1 MTIFSTS
8 SSRQILED
16 FSFRTWS
23 GSRLI
28 FGGYAAYA
36 FEQEMNGPTWV
47 QPAGRGPLETQIQ
60 AGNRGYQV
68 TWFAI
73 SKTQHL
79 GENPTKCGVIF
90 ESFFCFSC

>member
-47 QPAGRGPLETQIQ
+47 QPAGRGPLGPKLNMAPSWVKIRQ
-60 AGNRGYQV
+60 N
-68 TWFAI
+68 
-73 SKTQHL
+73 L
-79 GENPTKCGVIF
+79 G
-90 ESFFCFSC
+90 CFQLLGC